1 MCAMQMKPGDWLKV
15 VQGEYLDDFVL
26 RGGAAVKFVV
36 PAGEAERSALHAGLE
51 AAAAAS
57 GYQFAGVDS
66 AITKI
71 HMIDKL
77 FHETARQIDWDG
89 LALRFVADILEE
101 HGYQLRPGRDHLDL
115 GEIAAQ
121 NQYQEAELRRDVRK
135 WLATRIYEEPGM
147 SHEFRVAALR
157 LCQARLDPSDVSPV
171 ESDAIKK
178 WLCGELRLLS
188 SLKPSLI
195 YQKIARHNARYMLYS
210 LVRWLRLSGR
220 TGLVLGLDIT
230 QCAADRAS
238 TPEGLLY
245 YSKSAAMD
253 AYELLRQLVDGTD
266 ELSHC
271 LIVVVVSPQFLT
283 DPIKGLGCYEALKLR
298 IWDEVRDRELPN
310 PVAAL
315 MRVSG
320 SAPTRLPVYLFA
332 RREERHG

>member
-1 MCAMQMKPGDWLKV
+1 MQMRPEDWLKV
-15 VQGEYLDDFVL
+15 IQGDYLDDFIL

-36 PAGEAERSALHAGLE
+36 PAGEAERSTLQAGFE
-51 AAAAAS
+51 AAAGAS

-66 AITKI
+66 AATKI

-77 FHETARQIDWDG
+77 FHETARQVDWDG
-89 LALRFVADILEE
+89 LALRFVTSVLEE
-101 HGYQLRPGRDHLDL
+101 HGYRLQPGRDHLDL
-115 GEIAAQ
+115 REIAAQ
-121 NQYQEAELRRDVRK
+121 NRYEEAELRRDLRR

-157 LCQARLDPSDVSPV
+157 LCQAQLDPSDISPA
-171 ESDAIKK
+171 ESDAIKQ

-220 TGLVLGLDIT
+220 AGLVLGLDIT
-230 QCAADRAS
+230 QCATDRAS
-238 TPEGLLY
+238 TPEGSLY

-271 LIVVVVSPQFLT
+271 LIVVIASPQFLA

-298 IWDEVRDRELPN
+298 IWDEIRDREVPN

-320 SAPTRLPVYLFA
+320 SAPSRLPVYLFQ